1 MHALSFL
8 ALLLP
13 LVAAKSHKLCTC
25 RTYTAAN
32 GWETNPVLARWV
44 CYSHFFGIALWDD
57 KSQRCVAR
65 PDGPVDNKIDGDTWE
80 NRCNFYGTQDGYY
93 PIDPK
98 GHPDRSKDPL
108 KVDIALGQ
116 CFW

>member
-1 MHALSFL
+1 MHAPSLL

-44 CYSHFFGIALWDD
+44 CYSHFFGI
-57 KSQRCVAR
+57 CVAR

>member
-1 MHALSFL
+1 MHALSLL

-13 LVAAKSHKLCTC
+13 LVAAKGHKLCTC
-25 RTYTAAN
+25 RTYTAAQ
-32 GWETNPVLARWV
+32 GWETNPVLARW
-44 CYSHFFGIALWDD
+44 ALWDD

-65 PDGPVDNKIDGDTWE
+65 PDGPVDDKIDGDTWE
-80 NRCNFYGTQDGYY
+80 KQCAFYGTQDGYY

-98 GHPDRSKDPL
+98 GLPDRSKDPL

>member
-1 MHALSFL
+1 MHALSLL

-13 LVAAKSHKLCTC
+13 LVAANTHKDCTC
-25 RTYTAAN
+25 RTYTAAH
-32 GWETNPVLARWV
+32 GWETNPVLAHW
-44 CYSHFFGIALWDD
+44 ALWDD

-80 NRCNFYGTQDGYY
+80 SKCILYGTQDGYY
-93 PIDPK
+93 PITPK
-98 GHPDRSKDPL
+98 GNPDKSQDAL

-116 CFW
+116 CFK